1 MSSDQSET
9 TLGFVVETLASTKN
23 YVSDFLTNI
32 FEKIINWTKIIQ
44 PDMSEQ
50 LKWIG
55 LLRII
60 ECKNKNINNNSN
72 NKIITQISLRKNLK
86 EKV

>member
-1 MSSDQSET
+1 
-9 TLGFVVETLASTKN
+9 
-23 YVSDFLTNI
+23 
-32 FEKIINWTKIIQ
+32 
-44 PDMSEQ
+44 MSEQ